1 MDATTKILVKNTSIH
16 PINISLPDT
25 KFKRTWTPGGEFKV
39 PFEVLQEAIYDRGFM
54 VFIERGLL
62 FIDDKAARVELGLEE
77 EDAEPVVKILTKA
90 QLTKLLKVTPVDEFA
105 VTVREITPEQCKTLI
120 DIALE
125 AKNVDMR
132 KAAILKEIT
141 GIDTIKA
148 IELKNL
154 NEEPEKTDK

>member
-1 MDATTKILVKNTSIH
+1 MDASTKILVKNTSIH

-54 VFIERGLL
+54 VFIEKGLL
-62 FIDDKAARVELGLEE
+62 FIDDKIARVELGLEE

-90 QLTKLLKVTPVDEFA
+90 QLTKLLKATPIEEFTT
-105 VTVREITPEQCKTLI
+105 TVHELTPEQCQTLI
-120 DIALE
+120 DLALE